1 MLQSLNGLISFKEEV
16 LKEMTTCRLY
26 TTNYPLL
33 IEHILRE
40 AKLYRQIIVELENKG
55 RISVPDLRNT
65 EIFWNQIMMEH
76 AQFIRGLLD
85 PTECELI
92 ETADGF
98 AEDYCR
104 LLEEAKEQER
114 RAMNVALS
122 AHSNSIMD
130 FFNPDLLNP

>member
-55 RISVPDLRNT
+55 RISIPDLRNT
-65 EIFWNQIMMEH
+65 EIFWNLH
-76 AQFIRGLLD
+76 
-85 PTECELI
+85 
-92 ETADGF
+92 
-98 AEDYCR
+98 
-104 LLEEAKEQER
+104 
-114 RAMNVALS
+114 
-122 AHSNSIMD
+122 
-130 FFNPDLLNP
+130 NPSEKKMCL